1 MQLFGQRLNYELPPE
16 FQDGRVEERTERLFA
31 GSALPTTA
39 EEDWRYGKVGEL
51 DLTKFVSINPLD
63 PDTFG
68 EHDAVVSRWKSLLG
82 GTFDVVLVVES
93 SRLRTSEVT
102 RPQFVR
108 VSTATS
114 HETEAAENVVEPFGV
129 LAEILSVNPLTVTFS
144 EGPAKAR
151 VLIVNLAPSGMAIS
165 TSSVNIRLDAGVEA
179 EVIEVRTGG
188 EGGLCLALTKA
199 ELGRD
204 ASLNY
209 LSIEDL
215 SEDAWELAQLDLV
228 AETNAKAEALHLAL
242 GGSYARLRTECD
254 LIGANAE
261 ARIFAGYLGG
271 ADQTLEFRTFQN
283 HRAPKTTSDL
293 LYKGALAGAS
303 HSIYTGMIRVDRG
316 AHGTNAFQTNRNIV
330 LGDQAHADSVPNLD
344 IEENDVRCS
353 HASAVGPVDADQLY
367 YLESKGIPTQAA
379 ERLIVGGFFRELVQ
393 GIGDGS
399 LGGLIE
405 ERLAVKW

>member
-16 FQDGRVEERTERLFA
+16 FQDRGVEERVERLFA
-31 GSALPTTA
+31 GSSLPTTA
-39 EEDWRYGKVGEL
+39 EEDWRYGKVGDL
-51 DLTKFVSINPLD
+51 NLTKFVSINPVD
-63 PDTFG
+63 PGVPG
-68 EHDAVVSRWKSLLG
+68 EHEDRVNHWKNLLG
-82 GTFDVVLVVES
+82 GVFDIVLVVEA
-93 SRLRTSEVT
+93 SRLRVFEISEPLSVRVTTGASHESEV
-102 RPQFVR
+102 V
-108 VSTATS
+108 
-114 HETEAAENVVEPFGV
+114 ENAVEPFGA

-144 EGPAKAR
+144 ESPIKAR
-151 VLIVNLAPSGMAIS
+151 VLIINFAPPARAIS
-165 TSSVNIRLDAGVEA
+165 TSCVTIRLDAGVEA

-199 ELGRD
+199 ELGKD

-228 AETNAKAEALHLAL
+228 ADTNAKAEALHLAL

-254 LIGANAE
+254 LVGANAE

-399 LGGLIE
+399 LVGLIE